1 MKRTTVSLN
10 QTWEGTAVKILQL
23 SNTLKDIVTRT
34 TVYQETNNCE
44 SLITLLQ
51 IQIDGQLKHIY

>member
-44 SLITLLQ
+44 SLITLL
-51 IQIDGQLKHIY
+51 

>member
-23 SNTLKDIVTRT
+23 SNTLKKDIVPLFIKKQIIVNR
-34 TVYQETNNCE
+34 
-44 SLITLLQ
+44 LLHSYRYK
-51 IQIDGQLKHIY
+51 LMVN

>member
-10 QTWEGTAVKILQL
+10 QTWEGTVVKILQL

-44 SLITLLQ
+44 SLITLL
-51 IQIDGQLKHIY
+51 